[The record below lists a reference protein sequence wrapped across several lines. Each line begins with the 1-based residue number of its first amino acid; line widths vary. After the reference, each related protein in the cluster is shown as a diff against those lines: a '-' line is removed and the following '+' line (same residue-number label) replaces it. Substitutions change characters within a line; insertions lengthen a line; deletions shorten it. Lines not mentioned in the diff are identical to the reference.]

1 MKPLPL
7 IIASD
12 QFRPEAGMLDR
23 LTRLSDILTRSGRYK
38 PACRTIEDLRRED
51 VEASALVVI
60 APLPADVAS
69 MMPSKTDL
77 LTPADLGPVQA
88 HCPHPVIA
96 SIKPDRAATGSDIWL
111 VGFGDHNSCL
121 EEVLGKIAKERPRS
135 RVFIDAALEAIP
147 DLRIRLGG
155 ADRWI
160 SFPPMMHVDVVT
172 LPTGAKGVMDCFAG
186 AGIVIFNNDPRHS
199 EHLQNL
205 ACLALGSASAVAF
218 SKFATFPI
226 FAGLETYIEDRSLP
240 SLMEI
245 GAEAQAELQ
254 TAFGEMALLARIDRS
269 LLGVASDSPQKDS
282 DGITARHILALR
294 GHDFIQSVY
303 QNILG
308 READPEGLAAH
319 LSNLAKGAHR
329 AEILATVSLSPE
341 GRAYG
346 ADIAGLS
353 GVIRSYR
360 RSRSF
365 LGRAKRRFGI
375 DPFPGVYARRSLR
388 VMENQIARALNNGI
402 SSDIASPLQR
412 ENLPEAPPV
421 PAERLGKPAKLLLA
435 GAADDVTPRT
445 ALALAKLERVFAQQG
460 MASRIIMWDRQSRK
474 FRLAFQEELNRFGLG
489 RQMAARFA
497 DYPASEHPARHFDHV
512 SCRTG
517 DWLIV
522 PDAIRPVGDTKS
534 LVEMD
539 VVMEA
544 KRLDIR
550 SCFLLHDF
558 APLQSKAM
566 QGRPAEIYEYYI
578 QALLLA
584 DVIVAGSKSAHRD
597 LNDLFVHRQ
606 LAESIPFVG
615 TLALPSNSRSGDISL
630 WQDYARQLNGL
641 FEEYSRNFGALK
653 RISIWANTNAS
664 PKHLE
669 QQAKLIEALEACGL
683 EAVQSSSK
691 GEYSEVAPLD
701 DIAADWLLIP
711 DIETSDLAEIADR
724 SKRYGFRVAAIVHD
738 VEAIEAGD
746 QSLEILMGFDKVFAA
761 SQSTYSGLYRLML
774 KSRAK
779 MHSADHKVR
788 CIAAPFDFPISRPIF
803 PAEPS
808 AVVHGVIYLSGQVEY
823 DSVAVDAVERAL
835 VLGSGKIR
843 FTLAGQHAAIG
854 ALSSTPA
861 VEISKAVE
869 LDSSVNFVAFAA
881 SSARCSSIIEEARW
895 RGLPCLLPSAENE
908 PNTIAPGVARTDTT
922 DSVAFAEALTRFTDR
937 SWLNA
942 LSEEALAYPARPW
955 ANYARDLAA
964 DLASDRLTDLLHQ
977 PQTQADSNP
986 LERFPN
992 LRRRPKLSLCIST
1005 FNRGRWVALSLRNI
1019 FSQISEARD
1028 DLEILV
1034 VDNTSTDGTPEMMA
1048 PFFDRSD
1055 FRFVR
1060 NLQNVGM
1067 LGNLAVTAHHARGE
1081 YIWILGDDDLVRPGV
1096 IERILGVLREKPE
1109 LALIYMNY
1117 GYSTEGNP
1125 NNVTLPDFLDNY
1137 NILQQ
1142 SSEDYQADVKEMA
1155 ANTENFYTAI
1165 WSHVYRRDHA
1175 LKSYCQ
1181 NTSGRIFSTMLS
1193 CIPTTHYV
1201 LNYMSD
1207 LPSYWLG
1214 QPALVV
1220 NSNVSWV
1227 PYAPLFELEHFPNGW
1242 DIAERMGCDPSR
1254 VDKRRADRL
1263 WMVEKM
1269 WTQLF
1274 EDDAVGN
1281 GAYVLAPRI
1290 ILRLKHL
1297 PQIDQYVPHMKAVY
1311 QQAYEQGHQ
1320 AATMPP
1326 DTLFAAWS

>member
-38 PACRTIEDLRRED
+38 PVCKTIEDIRREG
-51 VEASALVVI
+51 VETSALVVI

-69 MMPSKTDL
+69 MMPSTTDL

-96 SIKPDRAATGSDIWL
+96 SIRPDRAATGSDIWL

-121 EEVLGKIAKERPRS
+121 EEVLGKIAKEQPRS
-135 RVFIDAALEAIP
+135 RVFIDAAEEVIP
-147 DLRIRLGG
+147 DLRIRLGE

-160 SFPPMMHVDVVT
+160 SFPPMMDVDVVT
-172 LPTGAKGVMDCFAG
+172 LSTGADVMDALTG

-199 EHLQNL
+199 EYLQNL

-226 FAGLETYIEDRSLP
+226 FAGLETYIEDISLP
-240 SLMEI
+240 ALIEA
-245 GAEAQAELQ
+245 GAEAQADLQ
-254 TAFGEMALLARIDRS
+254 AAFGEIALLARIDRS
-269 LLGVASDSPQKDS
+269 LLGVVTDSPQKGS

-303 QNILG
+303 RNILG
-308 READPEGLAAH
+308 READPEGLAVH
-319 LSNLAKGAHR
+319 LNNLAKGAHR

-341 GRAYG
+341 GQAYG
-346 ADIAGLS
+346 ADIVGLP

-365 LGRAKRRFGI
+365 LGRAKRRLGI

-388 VMENQIARALNNGI
+388 VMENQVARALDNEI
-402 SSDIASPLQR
+402 SSDIVRPLQPQ
-412 ENLPEAPPV
+412 NLSEAPPV
-421 PAERLGKPAKLLLA
+421 PAERLDKPAKLLLA
-435 GAADDVTPRT
+435 GATDDVTPRT
-445 ALALAKLERVFAQQG
+445 ALALAKLERVFTQQG
-460 MASRIIMWDRQSRK
+460 MISRIIMWDRQSRK

-489 RQMAARFA
+489 KQMAARFA
-497 DYPASEHPARHFDHV
+497 DYPAIKDPTRHFDHA
-512 SCRTG
+512 SCRAG

-522 PDAIRPVGDTKS
+522 PDVIRPVGDTKS

-550 SCFLLHDF
+550 SCFLFHDCT
-558 APLQSKAM
+558 PLQSKAM

-584 DVIVAGSKSAHRD
+584 DVIIAGSKSAHRD

-615 TLALPSNSRSGDISL
+615 TLALPSNSRSGDILL
-630 WQDYARQLNGL
+630 WLDYARQLNGL
-641 FEEYSRNFGALK
+641 FEEYSRNLGTLK
-653 RISIWANTNAS
+653 RISIWSDSDAS
-664 PKHLE
+664 PKHIE
-669 QQAKLIEALEACGL
+669 RRAKLIEAFAACGIK
-683 EAVQSSSK
+683 AVQSSPES
-691 GEYSEVAPLD
+691 EYSAVSPPD
-701 DIAADWLLIP
+701 GISADWLLIP
-711 DIETSDLAEIADR
+711 DIKTSDLAEIADR

-738 VEAIEAGD
+738 IEAIEADD
-746 QSLEILMGFDKVFAA
+746 QSLDILMGFDKIFAA

-774 KSRAK
+774 NSRTK
-779 MHSADHKVR
+779 MHSTEHKVR
-788 CIAAPFDFPISRPIF
+788 CIAAPFDFPISRRIF

-808 AVVHGVIYLSGQVEY
+808 AIVHGIIYLSGQVEY
-823 DSVAVDAVERAL
+823 DSVAVSAVEQAL
-835 VLGSGKIR
+835 VLAGGKIR
-843 FTLAGQHAAIG
+843 FTLAGEHSAAGSHSTAHAI
-854 ALSSTPA
+854 
-861 VEISKAVE
+861 EISKAVE
-869 LDSSVNFVAFAA
+869 FNGSESFVAFVAP
-881 SSARCSSIIEEARW
+881 SARCNSIIEEARW

-908 PNTIAPGVARTDTT
+908 PNTITPGIALTDTA
-922 DSVAFAEALTRFTDR
+922 DSAAFAEALARFTDR

-955 ANYARDLAA
+955 ANYARDLAV

-977 PQTQADSNP
+977 PQTQAESNP

-1019 FSQISEARD
+1019 FSQIPEARD

-1034 VDNTSTDGTPEMMA
+1034 VDNTSTDGTPELMA

-1060 NLQNVGM
+1060 NLRNVGM

-1096 IERILGVLREKPE
+1096 IERILGILLEKPE
-1109 LALIYMNY
+1109 LSLVYMNY

-1125 NNVTLPDFLDNY
+1125 DNVTLPDFLENY
-1137 NILQQ
+1137 NILQP

-1165 WSHVYRRDHA
+1165 WSHIYRRDHA

-1297 PQIDQYVPHMKAVY
+1297 PQIDQYVPRMKAVY